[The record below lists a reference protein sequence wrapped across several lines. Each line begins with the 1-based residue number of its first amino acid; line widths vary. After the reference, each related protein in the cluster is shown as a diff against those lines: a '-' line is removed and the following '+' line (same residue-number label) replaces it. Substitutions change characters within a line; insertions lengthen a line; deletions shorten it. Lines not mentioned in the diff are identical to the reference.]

1 MKPMLRFLPV
11 LLLAVV
17 TACASPEEKVKGHLE
32 KARTLLAEDKLDKA
46 KIEARNAVQIEP
58 KNAEAHNILAQIAW
72 RNRNIQEAF
81 QQYLMAVEGDP
92 KLLDAR
98 IRLGDLYFF
107 LRDEKGTTEQAKAA
121 EALDP
126 DKPEV
131 RLLVAKSLALQGDL
145 PGAAREIDTALAA
158 NPALVDAITS
168 KANLLSGQGDTEA
181 ALAAIDAGLKNVKG
195 SDAEGLRDFRLDIL
209 LAGGEDEAYEAA
221 LVDLA
226 KQYPDQAKYRYQLLD
241 FYTARKRTDDQERV
255 LRELVQVD
263 KDNKLLVVRLANFL
277 TVRGSPAE
285 AEKLLK
291 DSIAANPESAE
302 LQLGLGD
309 FYRFSQRSKEAMA
322 VYQQVADK
330 YAETTP
336 EGVEARNR
344 IVAQNTLDGNIAEAQ
359 AGIEAILKVAPDD
372 PTALLGR
379 ATFAFLERRYDDAI
393 ADLRNVIRRQKSPE
407 ALLLLARSYVG
418 AGDPVVAKDTYR
430 RLLDD
435 YPGNVE
441 ASTELAALLSGQ
453 GENAAATEVLRKFV
467 TAKPE
472 DAAASAALIQN
483 LLAQKDVSGAEAE
496 ARRMAESG
504 SDRSASQRQLGL
516 VLQAKGDTEAALAGY
531 KAVLEQDPAD
541 LQALQGLV
549 GILLQ
554 QGRAADAIA
563 WLKRAPQDQVDV
575 TLLLGNVYLTQ
586 GDVAGARQYFEQ
598 AVQDHPTTA
607 RAYVA
612 LASLSPEDSPEQV
625 AVLERGWKASPG
637 DLAVGVYLAGIQ
649 ERQGKPDAAI
659 ATYEAV
665 LKENPSNVLVLN
677 NLVSLILDHR
687 TDKQSLAQALEL
699 ARPLASAGDAV
710 TLDTLGWA
718 YYMNADYPSAV
729 RQLERAV
736 ATDSSS
742 AIAQYHLGKAY
753 MAANNPVSAVQHLQ
767 KAIELGGDKAPF
779 AADAR
784 AALAKAQKSGT
795 GT

>member
-418 AGDPVVAKDTYR
+418 AGDPVVAKDTYH

>member
-1 MKPMLRFLPV
+1 MKPILRFLP
-11 LLLAVV
+11 LLLMAVV

-32 KARTLLAEDKLDKA
+32 KARALMAEQNLDKA
-46 KIEARNAVQIEP
+46 KIEARNAVQIDP

-72 RNRNIQEAF
+72 RNRNIPEAF
-81 QQYLMAVEGDP
+81 QQYMMAVEGDP

-107 LRDEKGTTEQAKAA
+107 LRDPKGTAEQAEAA
-121 EALDP
+121 KALDP

-131 RLLVAKSLALQGDL
+131 RLLIAKSLALQGDI
-145 PGAAREIDTALAA
+145 PAAAKEIDAALAA

-168 KANLLSGQGDTEA
+168 KANLLSGQGDTA
-181 ALAAIDAGLKNVKG
+181 GALATIDEGLKNVKG

-209 LAGGEDEAYEAA
+209 LAGKEDDAYEAA

-226 KQYPDQAKYRYQLLD
+226 KQYPEKARYRYQLLD
-241 FYTARKRTDDQERV
+241 FYTARNRQDDQERV
-255 LRELVQVD
+255 LRELVEAD
-263 KDNKLLVVRLANFL
+263 KDNQLLIVRLANIL
-277 TVRGSPAE
+277 MVRESPAE

-291 DSIAANPESAE
+291 DSIARDPDSAP

-309 FYRFSQRSKEAMA
+309 FYRYNKRSKEAMA
-322 VYQQVADK
+322 IYQQVADK

-336 EGVEARNR
+336 EGLEARNR

-359 AGIEAILKVAPDD
+359 SGINAILKVAPDD

-379 ATFAFLERRYDDAI
+379 ATFAFLERRYEDAI

-418 AGDPVVAKDTYR
+418 AGDPTVAKDTYR

-435 YPGNVE
+435 FPDNAE
-441 ASTELAALLSGQ
+441 ATTELAALLSSQ
-453 GENAAATEVLRKFV
+453 GEKAAATDILRKFV
-467 TAKPE
+467 SVKPE
-472 DAAASAALIQN
+472 NASVSAALIQN
-483 LLAQKDVSGAEAE
+483 LLAQKDLSGAEAE
-496 ARRMAESG
+496 ARRLAETG
-504 SDRSASQRQLGL
+504 QDRTVAQQQLGL
-516 VLQAKGDTEAALAGY
+516 VLQAKGDTDAALAGY
-531 KAVLEQDPAD
+531 KAVLEGDPGN

-554 QGRAADAIA
+554 KGQASDAIN
-563 WLKRAPQDQVDV
+563 WLKRAPQNQVDV

-598 AVQDHPTTA
+598 AVKEHPDTA

-612 LASLSPEDSPEQV
+612 LASLSPEDSPEQI

-649 ERQGKPDAAI
+649 ERQGKPEAAI

-665 LKENPSNVLVLN
+665 LKKNPSNVLVLN

-687 TDKQSLAQALEL
+687 TDKQSLTQALEL
-699 ARPLASAGDAV
+699 AKPLAAAGDAV

-718 YYMNADYPSAV
+718 YYVNADYPNAV

-736 ATDSSS
+736 AADSSS

-753 MAANNPVSAVQHLQ
+753 MASNNPVSAVQHLK
-767 KAIELGGDKAPF
+767 KAIELGGAEAPF
-779 AADAR
+779 TADAR
-784 AALAKAQKSGT
+784 TALAKAQKGLSGT
-795 GT
+795 